1 MEPLSGIFCA
11 LWIPTDAD
19 GEVIW
24 PALEKHLNWVLD
36 SGAHGVMALG
46 STGEFPHLS
55 LTQRK
60 AILDKTV
67 QICHRRA
74 LPVIANISDI
84 QQRNVIELGR
94 HARSLGVAAAAV
106 LPPWFFPMQREDLA
120 EFFVLVA
127 RQIELPLLLYNFPEV
142 TGKKIELETVEQVA
156 RTVPVAAFKQ
166 SGAEFE
172 YHHALVQLA
181 ARLKFSLLTGADTR
195 LAEALQLG
203 CTGAVSGL
211 ANAVPDILSKIYQNS
226 RRGLPSAAQTEF
238 IAQLAREISLLPFPL
253 NVKATVAGRDFE
265 TGEPKNP
272 ISEKTQLLYEQAVQ
286 RIQQLFAR
294 EIPA

>member
-11 LWIPTDAD
+11 LWIPTDD
-19 GEVIW
+19 HGGVIW
-24 PALEKHLNWVLD
+24 PALEQHLNWVLD
-36 SGAHGVMALG
+36 SGVRGVMALG

-55 LTQRK
+55 LAQRK
-60 AILDKTV
+60 GILEKTV
-67 QICHRRA
+67 RICHGRA
-74 LPVIANISDI
+74 LPVIANISDV
-84 QQRNVIELGR
+84 QHRNVVELGR

-120 EFFVLVA
+120 EFFIRIA
-127 RQIELPLLLYNFPEV
+127 RQIELPLLLYNYPEV

-156 RTVPVAAFKQ
+156 RVVPVIAFKQ

-172 YHHALVQLA
+172 YHHPLLQLA

-211 ANAVPDILSKIYQNS
+211 ANAAPDILSKIYENS
-226 RRGLPSAAQTEF
+226 HRGLPSSAQTEL
-238 IAQLAREISLLPFPL
+238 ITKLA
-253 NVKATVAGRDFE
+253 G
-265 TGEPKNP
+265 
-272 ISEKTQLLYEQAVQ
+272 
-286 RIQQLFAR
+286 
-294 EIPA
+294 